1 MEFINRNKIFGP
13 ILIVWLI
20 FTLSC
25 STGKDIYRNPYQS
38 GNKNSPIA
46 SYESL
51 DQQQPGQKQAP
62 EWIYAVSRDF
72 VVGYG
77 QGRNIMEAKSAALN
91 DIKAFI
97 IKSLGETGSIIEVN
111 FVQNNV
117 EGRNIIDSQEAYLLK
132 NHFENKYTP
141 VINIS
146 VDRFDDYYFE
156 EIGNSAKYYI
166 KYNIDATELARIKND
181 FNLSLQ
187 KNVFLKARTHQ
198 VVDSLVRFPENP
210 VLESEIER
218 YDAISDFL
226 VTANP
231 DGRDSLLLL
240 RGLQDI
246 RVFLNTIEIK
256 VVDHDP
262 GKLIR
267 FGLFNGQVKV
277 WSKLEPG
284 IKSAG
289 IKIDT
294 LIKKDGIWE
303 LRYNTQENLNSP
315 GSLEITFD
323 LPASILTSKITVP
336 KPVLKPV
343 FEIVDKIQMS
353 DFQKDAWNG
362 VLKSITIRMNINYN
376 DKNDCKITSM
386 EILLHSGN
394 SIYPGITADNLNFI
408 LTPGVN
414 SFAKTLKNDLPVRF
428 FLSREMECD
437 LMIYFKTGNS
447 LDKFQIKNI
456 PVIINR

>member
-1 MEFINRNKIFGP
+1 MKLISKNIIYVIGP
-13 ILIVWLI
+13 LII
-20 FTLSC
+20 IATLSC

-38 GNKNSPIA
+38 TSRNSPIA

-51 DQQQPGQKQAP
+51 DQQQPDQKQAP

-97 IKSLGETGSIIEVN
+97 IKSLGETGSIIEIN

-156 EIGNSAKYYI
+156 ETGNSAKYYI

-231 DGRDSLLLL
+231 DRRDSLLLL

-246 RVFLNTIEIK
+246 SVFLNTIEIK
-256 VVDHDP
+256 VVEHDP

-267 FGLFNGQVKV
+267 FGLFNSQVKV

-303 LRYNTQENLNSP
+303 LRYNTQENLNST

-362 VLKSITIRMNINYN
+362 VLKSLTVKMNINYN
-376 DKNDCKITSM
+376 DKVDCKITSM
-386 EILLHSGN
+386 EILLHSEN
-394 SIYPGITADNLNFI
+394 SINPGITADNLNFI

-414 SFAKTLKNDLPVRF
+414 SFAKTLKNELPVRF
-428 FLSREMECD
+428 FLSREKECD

-447 LDKFQIKNI
+447 LDKFQIRNI